1 VLVWYRARAKALA
14 SLLLVSLM
22 TLGGAS
28 VARHHDDC
36 HDTICVTSV
45 VPHDPAAHSIGAA
58 VTPDDHQLHC
68 IVCHWIRGFKPALEY
83 TRFLAPS
90 VPDDVLVHV
99 EFFSTPATFPAA
111 QPPLRSPPISPA
123 TA

>member
-1 VLVWYRARAKALA
+1 MLAWYRTRARGLA
-14 SLLLVSLM
+14 CLLLVALMSL
-22 TLGGAS
+22 GAAS
-28 VARHHDDC
+28 VARHDDDC
-36 HDTICVTSV
+36 HDTLCITSV
-45 VPHDPAAHSIGAA
+45 VPHDASAHQVQAA

-68 IVCHWIRGFKPALEY
+68 IVCHWIRGFKPALES

-90 VPDDVLVHV
+90 IPDDVLVHL

-111 QPPLRSPPISPA
+111 QPPLRSPPVSPA